1 MEGSPVN
8 GETAVRHALT
18 AHDLLR
24 QPGLNILHILL
35 FSCSVVLH
43 NIHAYTHSLQIE
55 HLTFGRLLC
64 LPWEV
69 GGEGNNS
76 GVFSDSK
83 TSPTSNVLPVLHV
96 YSVFL
101 LTQAGRE
108 FVQR

>member
-1 MEGSPVN
+1 MWRVLQL
-8 GETAVRHALT
+8 TVRQPFDMPSRPT
-18 AHDLLR
+18 ICSR
-24 QPGLNILHILL
+24 QPGLNILHNLL
-35 FSCSVVLH
+35 FLFGCTTY
-43 NIHAYTHSLQIE
+43 IHAYTHSLQIE

-69 GGEGNNS
+69 GGEGNS

-83 TSPTSNVLPVLHV
+83 TSPTSNVLLVLHV
-96 YSVFL
+96 FSVFL